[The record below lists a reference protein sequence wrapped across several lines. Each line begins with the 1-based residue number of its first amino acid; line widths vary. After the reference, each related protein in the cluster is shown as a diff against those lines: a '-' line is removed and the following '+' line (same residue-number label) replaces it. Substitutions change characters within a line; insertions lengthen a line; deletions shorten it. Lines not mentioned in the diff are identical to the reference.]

1 MSAEPERVETAPSV
15 AEERTTAFAKGLL
28 EVFQML
34 AMAVVISIALNVFVV
49 QVTEVRQ
56 RSMEPTLLSSDRVL
70 VSKVDYR
77 LHPPQH
83 DDIIVFRPVVETN
96 IPFVKRVIALA
107 GETVDIKDGRVLVN
121 GRPLDEPYV
130 NGRTTERN
138 PQQIHF
144 PLTVPPNS
152 VFVLGDNRPVSGD
165 SREWGAVP
173 DENIIGKVV
182 VRFWP
187 ATTAHFFAW

>member
-1 MSAEPERVETAPSV
+1 MG
-15 AEERTTAFAKGLL
+15 FAKGLL

-34 AMAVVISIALNVFVV
+34 AMAVVISIGLNVFVV

-56 RSMEPTLLSSDRVL
+56 RSMDPTLLSGDRVL

-77 LHPPQH
+77 LHPPEPN
-83 DDIIVFRPVVETN
+83 DVIVFRPVIDAG
-96 IPFVKRVIALA
+96 IPFVKRVIAVA

-121 GRPLDEPYV
+121 GRPVDEPYA

-138 PQQIHF
+138 PQQIRF
-144 PLTVPPNS
+144 PYTVPPHS

-173 DENIIGKVV
+173 DDHIIGKVV
-182 VRFWP
+182 LRFWP
-187 ATTAHFFAW
+187 LGAARFFAW